1 MMGSRRLV
9 ARLIL
14 GSAAAFVSIS
24 PARADGIAVEP
35 LTFPAPFFEAPGP
48 GETAYRLDN
57 VLEASGVEPIGDGR
71 LLLVAHDK
79 KVPLRVI
86 ETATGRQVGPLLTCA
101 KFPAETPKSSKWE
114 GMARDS
120 DGNYYLVGSH
130 SGKTP
135 GERDEHAK
143 LIRFRLKTQ
152 PGTSGSLDAVAIDEG
167 SIISWRLASP
177 LIQALQHEGLDV
189 KAVDQRKIEGLA
201 IRELPAGPDGRVRR
215 ELVIGLRQPDDLVR
229 TFVADIT
236 VPPAPDTEL
245 ALTRLF
251 AFDPG
256 EREGVRSQ
264 LTSMEYLPV
273 WKGFLVV
280 TATEDDQN
288 AFHGNTLWLVPDER
302 IAQGNGSPVLADKVW
317 TFEAAMKAE
326 GLCVLP
332 QAAGATDPGTVRLV
346 VTYDNDPHATHIPSR
361 FQQVNLIR
369 RSAATLA
376 P

>member
-1 MMGSRRLV
+1 M

-14 GSAAAFVSIS
+14 GSAAAFVSLS

-35 LTFPAPFFEAPGP
+35 VTFPAPFFEAPGP

-86 ETATGRQVGPLLTCA
+86 ETATGRQVGPLLTCD

-120 DGNYYLVGSH
+120 EGNYYLVGSH
-130 SGKTP
+130 SGKTQ

-152 PGTSGSLDAVAIDEG
+152 PGTSGGLDTVAIDEG
-167 SIISWRLASP
+167 SVISWRLASP
-177 LIQALQHEGLDV
+177 LIQALQHEGLDA

-236 VPPAPDTEL
+236 VPPAPDAEL

-264 LTSMEYLPV
+264 LTSLEYLAV

-288 AFHGNTLWLVPDER
+288 AFHGNTLWFVPDDR

-332 QAAGATDPGTVRLV
+332 QAAGVTDPGTVRLV

>member
-1 MMGSRRLV
+1 
-9 ARLIL
+9 
-14 GSAAAFVSIS
+14 
-24 PARADGIAVEP
+24 
-35 LTFPAPFFEAPGP
+35 
-48 GETAYRLDN
+48 
-57 VLEASGVEPIGDGR
+57 
-71 LLLVAHDK
+71 
-79 KVPLRVI
+79 
-86 ETATGRQVGPLLTCA
+86 
-101 KFPAETPKSSKWE
+101 
-114 GMARDS
+114 MARDS
-120 DGNYYLVGSH
+120 EGNYYLVGSH
-130 SGKTP
+130 SGKTQ

-152 PGTSGSLDAVAIDEG
+152 PGISGGLDAVAIDEG
-167 SIISWRLASP
+167 SVISWRLASP
-177 LIQALQHEGLDV
+177 LIQALQHEGLDA

-229 TFVADIT
+229 AFVADIT
-236 VPPAPDTEL
+236 MPPAPDAEL

-288 AFHGNTLWLVPDER
+288 AFHGNTLWFVPDDR

-326 GLCVLP
+326 GLCILP
-332 QAAGATDPGTVRLV
+332 QAAGVTDPGTVRLV

>member
-1 MMGSRRLV
+1 
-9 ARLIL
+9 
-14 GSAAAFVSIS
+14 
-24 PARADGIAVEP
+24 
-35 LTFPAPFFEAPGP
+35 
-48 GETAYRLDN
+48 
-57 VLEASGVEPIGDGR
+57 VLEAAGVEPIGDGR

-79 KVPLRVI
+79 KVPLLVI
-86 ETATGRQVGPLLTCA
+86 ETATGLQVGPLLTCD

-120 DGNYYLVGSH
+120 EGNYYLVGSH
-130 SGKTP
+130 SGKMQ
-135 GERDEHAK
+135 GERDEHAQ
-143 LIRFRLKTQ
+143 LIRFRLKIQ
-152 PGTSGSLDAVAIDEG
+152 PGSSGSLDEVAIEQG
-167 SIISWRLASP
+167 SVIAWRPASP
-177 LIQALQHEGLDV
+177 LIQVLQHEGLDA
-189 KAVDQRKIEGLA
+189 KAVDERKFEGLA

-229 TFVADIT
+229 TFVSDIT
-236 VPPAPDTEL
+236 VPPAPDAEL
-245 ALTRLF
+245 ALSRLF

-256 EREGVRSQ
+256 DREGSRNQ
-264 LTSMEYLPV
+264 LTSLEYLPA

-288 AFHGNTLWLVPDER
+288 AFHGNTLWFVTDDR
-302 IAQGNGSPVLADKVW
+302 ITQGSGSPIRAEKVW

-332 QAAGATDPGTVRLV
+332 QAGVSDPGSVRLV

-369 RSAATLA
+369 RSAAALV

>member
-1 MMGSRRLV
+1 MRV
-9 ARLIL
+9 AGFLKLLAIGLTLASLPVR
-14 GSAAAFVSIS
+14 ATW
-24 PARADGIAVEP
+24 ADGITVEP
-35 LTFPAPFFEAPGP
+35 VTFPAPFFEAPGA

-86 ETATGRQVGPLLTCA
+86 ETATGRQVGPLLTCDR
-101 KFPAETPKSSKWE
+101 FPAETPKSSKWE

-120 DGNYYLVGSH
+120 EGNYYLVGSH
-130 SGKTP
+130 SGKTQ
-135 GERDEHAK
+135 GECNEHAK
-143 LIRFRLKTQ
+143 LIRFRLKTR
-152 PGTSGSLDAVAIDEG
+152 PGTGGFDAVAIDQG
-167 SIISWRLASP
+167 SVTSWRLASS
-177 LIQALQHEGLDV
+177 LIQVLQHEGLN
-189 KAVDQRKIEGLA
+189 ARSVDERKIEGLA

-245 ALTRLF
+245 VLTRLF
-251 AFDPG
+251 AFDAG
-256 EREGVRSQ
+256 ERESVRCQ
-264 LTSMEYLPV
+264 LTSMEYLPA

-288 AFHGNTLWLVPDER
+288 AFHGNTLWFVPDDR
-302 IAQGNGSPVLADKVW
+302 IAQGNGSAVLADKVW

-332 QAAGATDPGTVRLV
+332 QAAGVTDSGTVRLV

-369 RSAATLA
+369 RSAAASA

>member
-1 MMGSRRLV
+1 MRV
-9 ARLIL
+9 AGFLKLMAIAL
-14 GSAAAFVSIS
+14 SLASW
-24 PARADGIAVEP
+24 PARSSWADGIAVEP
-35 LTFPAPFFEAPGP
+35 VTFPTPFFEAPGP
-48 GETAYRLDN
+48 GETVYRLDN

-114 GMARDS
+114 GIARDS
-120 DGNYYLVGSH
+120 EGNYYLVGSY

-152 PGTSGSLDAVAIDEG
+152 PGTNGGLDAVAIDEG
-167 SIISWRLASP
+167 SVISWRLASP
-177 LIQALQHEGLDV
+177 LIQALQHEGLDA

-215 ELVIGLRQPDDLVR
+215 KLVIGLRQPDDLVR

-236 VPPAPDTEL
+236 VPPAPDAEL
-245 ALTRLF
+245 ALARLF

-256 EREGVRSQ
+256 EREGVCSQ
-264 LTSMEYLPV
+264 LTSLEYLAV
-273 WKGFLVV
+273 WKGFLVI

-288 AFHGNTLWLVPDER
+288 AFHGNTLWFVPDDR
-302 IAQGNGSPVLADKVW
+302 IAQGNSSPILADKVW

-332 QAAGATDPGTVRLV
+332 QAGVTDPGTVRLV

-361 FQQVNLIR
+361 FQQINLIR
-369 RSAATLA
+369 RPAATLA

>member
-1 MMGSRRLV
+1 MRVDSSLKLLAIGVTLASLPHR
-9 ARLIL
+9 A
-14 GSAAAFVSIS
+14 SW
-24 PARADGIAVEP
+24 ADGFTVEP
-35 LTFPAPFFEAPGP
+35 VTFPAPFFEAPRS

-86 ETATGRQVGPLLTCA
+86 ETATGRQVGPLLTCD

-120 DGNYYLVGSH
+120 EGNYYLVGSH
-130 SGKTP
+130 SGKTQ

-143 LIRFRLKTQ
+143 LIRFRLKIQ
-152 PGTSGSLDAVAIDEG
+152 PGTGGSLDAVAIDEA
-167 SIISWRLASP
+167 SVTSWRLASP
-177 LIQALQHEGLDV
+177 LIQALRHDGLDAN
-189 KAVDQRKIEGLA
+189 AVDQRKIEGLA

-236 VPPAPDTEL
+236 VPPAPDSEL

-251 AFDPG
+251 AFDAG

-264 LTSMEYLPV
+264 LTSLDYLAV

-288 AFHGNTLWLVPDER
+288 AFHGNTLWFVPDHR
-302 IAQGNGSPVLADKVW
+302 IRQGNGSPVLADKVW

-332 QAAGATDPGTVRLV
+332 PAAGVTDPGTVRLV
-346 VTYDNDPHATHIPSR
+346 VTYDNDPHATHMPSR

-376 P
+376 Q

>member
-1 MMGSRRLV
+1 MRV
-9 ARLIL
+9 AGFLKLMAIGLTLASLPVRA
-14 GSAAAFVSIS
+14 S
-24 PARADGIAVEP
+24 RADGIAVEP
-35 LTFPAPFFEAPGP
+35 VTFPAPFFKAPRP

-86 ETATGRQVGPLLTCA
+86 ETATGRQVGPLLTCG

-120 DGNYYLVGSH
+120 EGNYYLVGSH

-152 PGTSGSLDAVAIDEG
+152 PGTSGGLDAVAIDEG
-167 SIISWRLASP
+167 SVISWRLASP
-177 LIQALQHEGLDV
+177 LIQALQHEGLDA
-189 KAVDQRKIEGLA
+189 KADDQRKIEGLA

-236 VPPAPDTEL
+236 APPAPDAEL
-245 ALTRLF
+245 ALTRALCLRSRR
-251 AFDPG
+251 ARG
-256 EREGVRSQ
+256 RSQ
-264 LTSMEYLPV
+264 STDVAGVSSRL
-273 WKGFLVV
+273 
-280 TATEDDQN
+280 
-288 AFHGNTLWLVPDER
+288 
-302 IAQGNGSPVLADKVW
+302 
-317 TFEAAMKAE
+317 E
-326 GLCVLP
+326 GLPGRHCDRGRPERVSWKHTLVRARRP
-332 QAAGATDPGTVRLV
+332 HRAGQWLTHPGRQGLDVRGR
-346 VTYDNDPHATHIPSR
+346 HES
-361 FQQVNLIR
+361 
-369 RSAATLA
+369 
-376 P
+376 